1 MAEFMIV
8 LLSLSFSG
16 TFLFAVVYIATRL
29 LRNRL
34 SRRWQ
39 YYIWL
44 IVILRFLIPF
54 AQTGNLT
61 NVLFR
66 SVSEFVQDSTDM
78 SKRQIMEEQT
88 ADAAAGAPAGISDT
102 DAAETSAETMKEPR
116 RIMHKDTASADTKS
130 EHRIDAAWFLFF
142 VWAFGAAFCFLRKVT
157 AYRRFIQYLNDGNTE
172 VSETEVLDGFSV
184 CKERLPVKR
193 KIEIYRNQALF
204 SPIMTGFFHPCIIIP
219 DVTIKT
225 DEAVYIFMHEL
236 VHYKYGDMFYKWLVQ
251 LTICL
256 HWFNPVI
263 YFLGKKVNENCEL
276 ACDEKVI
283 GELNGQERK
292 AYGDALLSFMKRE
305 KVYENPTASLTLSE
319 GAQQLI
325 ERLGAIMDYKKK
337 TKSGLFCAGLLT
349 AVICFFFVTLGAYA
363 GKKEPAETVEA
374 EAAVTDDYSI
384 INIDNIYYILTS
396 DADIDDIPGGTATEG
411 FVEIVLVKKSGYA
424 SIGPFL
430 KHNFLSDVEKQ
441 CQYAVENGHLSPKE
455 AKTIMEAAAE
465 IEDSGFDIAGGLDA
479 LDSLDTL
486 DALDDSDSFV
496 EKWNEGKASYVQ
508 SCFYQDPYAIALG
521 WNLRD
526 HVLGDLQTVT
536 QSVTLDDGT
545 EMTVFFAEEL
555 KEYVDDPDALQA
567 VAKLISQVKE
577 AAADG
582 TFRIIDM
589 MPPAVEKPVIVDMI
603 YIPYEEVN
611 DFAQNAYR
619 TDDVGQ
625 FSYVTDAL
633 TDEVR
638 EEYAE
643 RSYQDDKLSFFCI
656 LIDRLPQDRID
667 DYGRRCYEEN
677 KIDFFCML
685 PLSEEARQEIKERA
699 KQDDKLD
706 FYYMVEE

>member
-102 DAAETSAETMKEPR
+102 DAAETMKEPR

-219 DVTIKT
+219 DVTLKT

>member
-1 MAEFMIV
+1 MIV

-102 DAAETSAETMKEPR
+102 DAAETMKEPR

-219 DVTIKT
+219 DVTLKT